1 MLHPPYVEVS
11 VQMSTKDLSW
21 VYLSIGLHPSLEAQL
36 PFLEWN
42 GVHPFRKPISNRPSA
57 PHMILHTSKWIH
69 NKCET

>member
-1 MLHPPYVEVS
+1 
-11 VQMSTKDLSW
+11 
-21 VYLSIGLHPSLEAQL
+21 LSIGLHPSLEAQL